1 MYRRGKIWWITY
13 TLPDGKYRCESSH
26 STNKR
31 VAKNL
36 KTCAVAQSQKVACG
50 SPGQI
55 PPFLQPYAEGF
66 LETIKDPKTKA
77 RYLSSVRNLVA
88 YFGRMRLSQITSEGI
103 EGFKETRLKAGVTP
117 ATINRDLAVL
127 RRMLKLAT
135 LQRLV
140 AYNPMDEIDFLEERK
155 HRRQPHILTF
165 EEQNRLIA
173 VAPPHIRVLTVLIT
187 ETGLRIGKEALPLKW
202 EDVDFLN
209 DQIYVRQSKTLAGI
223 RIVPLSE
230 FCKSELLEWRETIGP
245 AFSRY
250 VFPNFSDPNAHQLT
264 VKRSWRT
271 ALKARRDSV
280 FPDLQSSGDL
290 CQQVERL
297 GTPDVFVAQMMGHS
311 GTSILHAYA
320 KAIDESR
327 REAIKKFEEYCQ
339 SHSKHVRM
347 PVAEAYK
354 KNGHSEPA
362 SVAKRL
368 LN

>member
-1 MYRRGKIWWITY
+1 MRRGAIAEGRLR
-13 TLPDGKYRCESSH
+13 LPRS
-26 STNKR
+26 N
-31 VAKNL
+31 
-36 KTCAVAQSQKVACG
+36 
-50 SPGQI
+50 
-55 PPFLQPYAEGF
+55 PPFLEVYADGF
-66 LETIKDPKTKA
+66 LETVKDPRTKA
-77 RYLSSVRNLVA
+77 RYVPSIRNHLK
-88 YFGRMRLSQITSEGI
+88 YFGKARLSQITSERI
-103 EGFKETRLKAGVTP
+103 EGFKQARLEAGVSP

-135 LQRLV
+135 LQRLI
-140 AYNPMDEIDFLEERK
+140 AFNPVDEIEFLEERK

-165 EEQNRLIA
+165 EEQSRLVA
-173 VAPPHIRVLTVLIT
+173 SAPPHIRMLTVLIT
-187 ETGLRIGKEALPLKW
+187 ETGLRVGKEALPLKW

-209 DQIYVRQSKTLAGI
+209 DQIYVRRSKTLAGI
-223 RIVPLSE
+223 RIIPLSE
-230 FCKSELLEWRETIGP
+230 FGKSELLEWRETIGP
-245 AFSRY
+245 AFSRH
-250 VFPNFSDPNAHQLT
+250 VFPNFSDPNTHQVT

-271 ALKARRDSV
+271 ALKAAGIPY
-280 FPDLQSSGDL
+280 FPIYNLRATFAS
-290 CQQVERL
+290 RL
-297 GTPDVFVAQMMGHS
+297 SASGTPDEFVAQMLGHS
-311 GTSILHAYA
+311 GTSILHTYA